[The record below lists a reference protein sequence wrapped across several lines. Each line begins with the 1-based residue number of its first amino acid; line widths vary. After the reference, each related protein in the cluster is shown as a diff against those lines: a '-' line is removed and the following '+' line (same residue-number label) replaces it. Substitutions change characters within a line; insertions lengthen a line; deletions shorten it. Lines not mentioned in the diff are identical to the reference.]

1 MTQRFTIPRGTLIS
15 PVMSADYLGALVSI
29 RYFDAD
35 GDEIDPSKDAILL
48 ATRDAAG
55 TIDDACAPIAAGTW
69 SVNGPVVRFRVDL
82 VGTGATTA
90 EVDIWRTGVPDT
102 GLLPQLFVGDRAMT
116 VQSYIEANT
125 KRGVQFYIQHGLPQ
139 LVASTGVY
147 KLKFTTGAK
156 PVLIKSREMYGNGE
170 RFQLQIFKQP
180 PSTTGG
186 TPVTVQNFNDVNP
199 VATTVSVLGGVTAA
213 DNGTSW
219 GDPQRIFSQ
228 SAAGQRAG
236 SGLAPGGDRVLK
248 VNSTYLVVFS
258 NTGSGTADIDYFLSW
273 YEGAPDLPLR

>member
-1 MTQRFTIPRGTLIS
+1 MTQRFKIPRGTLTS
-15 PVMSADYLGALVSI
+15 EVMSGDYLGALVSI
-29 RYFDAD
+29 RYFDVGGLEMTPTA
-35 GDEIDPSKDAILL
+35 E
-48 ATRDAAG
+48 ATLKASRDASGSAFVACPPLGAG
-55 TIDDACAPIAAGTW
+55 VW
-69 SVNGPVVRFRVDL
+69 SVNGPVVRFQVDL

-90 EVDIWRTGVPDT
+90 EVDIWRTGLVDAS
-102 GLLPQLFVGDRAMT
+102 LMAQLFLGDRAMT
-116 VQSYIEANT
+116 AQSYIEANT

-147 KLKFTTGAK
+147 KLKFTTGTK

-248 VNSTYLVVFS
+248 ANSTYLVVFS
-258 NTGSGTADIDYFLSW
+258 NTGSGSADIDYFLSW
-273 YEGAPDLPLR
+273 YEGASDLPLR